1 MPADR
6 LNDGFP
12 LAILAKAPV
21 PGRVKTRLIPM
32 LGAEAAA
39 RLHER
44 LLRQTLEAALAA
56 TPAHRIVLWTGL
68 EHDHPL
74 FVALARC
81 HGIAR
86 RPQPE
91 GDLGVRMV
99 TALADMDTPGLLV
112 GSDCP
117 VLTPELLT
125 DCQAALA
132 DHDGVLLP
140 AEDGGYALVGLR
152 APQRA
157 FFADIAWGS
166 ERVLAQ
172 TLDRA
177 STLGWSI
184 ARPAVVWDID
194 RPEDVIRWRQ
204 TPAGSTGRWR

>member
-6 LNDGFP
+6 LNDGLP
-12 LAILAKAPV
+12 LAILAKAPL
-21 PGRVKTRLIPM
+21 PGRVKTRLIPA

-44 LLRQTLEAALAA
+44 LLRRTLEVALAT

-74 FVALARC
+74 FVELATR

-91 GDLGVRMV
+91 GDLGERMLS
-99 TALADMDTPGLLV
+99 ALDAMATPGLLV

-117 VLTPELLT
+117 VLTPALLA

-132 DHDGVLLP
+132 LNDGVLLP
-140 AEDGGYALVGLR
+140 AEDGGYALVGLNTPR
-152 APQRA
+152 RA
-157 FFADIAWGS
+157 FFADIAWGG

-172 TLDRA
+172 TLARA
-177 STLGWSI
+177 EALGWSI
-184 ARPAVVWDID
+184 ARPAEVWDID
-194 RPEDVIRWRQ
+194 RPEDLARWQ
-204 TPAGSTGRWR
+204 AMMSP